1 MEFRDKMTL
10 PLFIC
15 LLAAG
20 VSGPRPAHGG
30 SIVRNGD
37 KIAYLGDSITEH
49 GHRKPLGYV
58 NLVRNGLK
66 SAGIK
71 TSCVKAGVLGND
83 SSQMLTRLERDVL
96 SQKPQLMTLSCGVND
111 VWHGFEN
118 PPRGVALPEYRRNV
132 TEILDRCTAAGVKV
146 VLLTATMI
154 HEDDADPRNVA
165 LAPYNAW
172 IREIARER
180 RIPLAD
186 MNRRMHETLAA
197 RRAANPSKG
206 NKLTWDGVHMSQAGD
221 EMMAQCLLEAMGVWP
236 AFAKE
241 IRAGWRALD
250 RQVRSGCRMNPVF
263 SEGVVLQRDRPVRI
277 WGTARPGE
285 NVRVSFGG
293 QTRIATAAADGSW
306 MVVLDPMSASKN
318 GRDLVAKFMSSKVAQ
333 TVSDVLVGEV
343 WICSGQSNMDCP
355 IWGQSPRYRD
365 AWGALA
371 VCSTVKPH
379 VRLAKTPKSM
389 SAVPLHEVS
398 VDWRMMTPSL
408 MCLHESGKEMPSA
421 VGYYFALE
429 IANSFDVPV
438 GIVDASWGGTH
449 IDPWVPQVGYEGL
462 EELAFE
468 RNWKTLPKSEFRKE
482 TMVTNMITAA
492 EEQPSALWN
501 AMVAPY
507 APMSVRGMLWYQG
520 CQNVKEPHRYAAKMH
535 ALYNGWSKEFRNPD
549 LRLYFVQLAPWGNPL
564 VPLMQE
570 SQARF
575 AAEEKIAAI
584 AIIND
589 TGNLHD
595 VHPNDKR
602 TVAKR
607 LALHALRRDYGYS
620 WLKDDSPAFKACRGD
635 GNRVIL
641 SFEGAES
648 WYVYNEA
655 YSMTNGFEI
664 CGVDG
669 KWRPAKILNLAKTR
683 RTESKPQYEGALEGK
698 DVVIS
703 ADGVGTPKAVR
714 YLHSRPWLGSLYNEM
729 GLPLGAFHAS
739 VVSE

>member
-83 SSQMLTRLERDVL
+83 SSQMLARLERDVL

-180 RIPLAD
+180 GIPLAD

-263 SEGVVLQRDRPVRI
+263 SEGAVLQRDRPVRI
-277 WGTARPGE
+277 WGTAKPE
-285 NVRVSFGG
+285 EKVRVSFGG
-293 QTRIATAAADGSW
+293 QVRATTANADGLW
-306 MVVLDPMSASKN
+306 MVVLDPMPASKK
-318 GRDLVAKFMSSKVAQ
+318 GRDLVAEFADSKVEQ
-333 TVSDVLVGEV
+333 TVSDVLIGEV

-365 AWGALA
+365 AWGALTIG
-371 VCSTVKPH
+371 STIKPH
-379 VRLAKTPKSM
+379 VRLTKTPKSM
-389 SAVPLHEVS
+389 SAFPVSEVA
-398 VDWRMMTPSL
+398 VDWRKMTPSL

-429 IANSFDVPV
+429 IANFLDVPV

-449 IDPWVPQVGYEGL
+449 IDPWVPSIGYEGID
-462 EELAFE
+462 ELAFE
-468 RNWKTLPKSEFRKE
+468 QNWKTLPKHEFRKE
-482 TMVTNMITAA
+482 TMATNMITAA
-492 EEQPSALWN
+492 EAQPSVLWN

-507 APMSVRGMLWYQG
+507 VPMSIRGVLWYQG
-520 CQNVKEPHRYAAKMH
+520 CQNVKEHYRYAAKMH

-549 LRLYFVQLAPWGNPL
+549 LRLYFVQLAPWGNHL
-564 VPLMQE
+564 VPMMQE
-570 SQARF
+570 AQSRF
-575 AAEEKIAAI
+575 AAEEKNAAI

-595 VHPNDKR
+595 IHPNDKR

-607 LALHALRRDYGYS
+607 LALHALRRDYGCS
-620 WLKDDSPAFKACRGD
+620 WLKDDSPVFKACRVD
-635 GNRVIL
+635 GARITL
-641 SFEGAES
+641 SFDGVES
-648 WYVYNEA
+648 WYIYNEA
-655 YSMTNGFEI
+655 CSMTNGFEI
-664 CGVDG
+664 CGADG
-669 KWRPAKILNLAKTR
+669 KWCPAKILNLAKTR
-683 RTESKPQYEGALEGK
+683 RTEGALRYEGALEGK
-698 DVVIS
+698 DIVIS
-703 ADGVGTPKAVR
+703 ADGVANPKAVR
-714 YLHSRPWLGSLYNEM
+714 YLHTRPWFGSLYNEM

-739 VVSE
+739 AVLE